1 MKQLLLFITILFFVI
16 SCTKKDEVQFILL
29 NEKLEFHVNPDSLNV
44 YKREYD
50 NNKDRDLSLNIV
62 KFNITNKSTK
72 KYLFL
77 TKDNFLG
84 QLLSLQIQIFENDSL
99 IRTHAK
105 STVSK
110 YTETEEELTKLINYG
125 EYSDLVYLQNL
136 KVVNQMGFK
145 SSEFETRMSFINQFV
160 VIFPNES
167 IVFYSG
173 LNLPYILE
181 NSLFNGT
188 SSILVDFKK
197 DKNYEFSLK
206 YKLKEDIEKI
216 LPKEILDNLKD
227 NNIEIFKGEIETQRI
242 PIINTFQEQ

>member
-1 MKQLLLFITILFFVI
+1 MRQLLLFVTILFFVI

-29 NEKLEFHVNPDSLNV
+29 NEKLGFHVNPDSLNI

-50 NNKDRDLSLNIV
+50 NDNDRDLSINIV
-62 KFNITNKSTK
+62 KFNITNKSNK

-77 TKDNFLG
+77 TKDNFLN

-99 IRTHAK
+99 ISTNVK

-110 YTETEEELTKLINYG
+110 YTETDEELTKLINYG

-160 VIFPNES
+160 VISPNES